1 MNDKI
6 KLIERMN
13 PFLKIMILIV
23 VTLIGSFEF
32 MPYLPL
38 ALTLLAL
45 ITVVLFSDL
54 KMLDLFKAIKVFI
67 IMSIS
72 YMGFILLV
80 RYISGQPLMI
90 ITVLGLG
97 FKIIL
102 ISVYSAIFVK
112 TTDPTELVIS
122 LIKYFKVSPKFAYA
136 FLTAYRF
143 LPTFKEEFEIIKH
156 AHQVRGIEESK
167 NVLLKIW
174 NTKIYVIPMM
184 ATAVRKGI
192 RISMSM
198 ETRAFGKTKSRTYY
212 RKLTLHKNEII
223 YSIIYI
229 LVVLSITLIL
239 SYFGLTDFG
248 LKFVS

>member
-13 PFLKIMILIV
+13 PFLKILILIV

-32 MPYLPL
+32 LPFLPL
-38 ALTLLAL
+38 VLALLAL
-45 ITVVLFSDL
+45 ITVILFSDL
-54 KMLDLFKAIKVFI
+54 KMLDLFKAVKVFI
-67 IMSIS
+67 IMSIG
-72 YMGFILLV
+72 YMGFILLA
-80 RYISGQPLMI
+80 RYISSQPLMV

-156 AHQVRGIEESK
+156 AHQVRGIEENK

-174 NTKIYVIPMM
+174 NTKRYIIPMM

-212 RKLTLHKNEII
+212 RKLTLHIDEII

-239 SYFGLTDFG
+239 SYFGLTNLG

>member
-13 PFLKIMILIV
+13 PFLKILILIV

-32 MPYLPL
+32 MPFLPL
-38 ALTLLAL
+38 VLTIQAL

-54 KMLDLFKAIKVFI
+54 KMLDLFKAVKVFI
-67 IMSIS
+67 IMSIG
-72 YMGFILLV
+72 YMGFILLA

-90 ITVLGLG
+90 ISVLGLG

-174 NTKIYVIPMM
+174 NTKRYIIPMM

-212 RKLTLHKNEII
+212 RKLTLHKDEII

-239 SYFGLTDFG
+239 SYFGLTNLG

>member
-13 PFLKIMILIV
+13 PFLKILILIV

-32 MPYLPL
+32 MPFLPL
-38 ALTLLAL
+38 VLTLLAL

-54 KMLDLFKAIKVFI
+54 KMLDLFKAVKVFI
-67 IMSIS
+67 IMSIG
-72 YMGFILLV
+72 YMGFILLA

-122 LIKYFKVSPKFAYA
+122 LIKYFKISPKFAYA

-174 NTKIYVIPMM
+174 NTKRYIIPMM

-212 RKLTLHKNEII
+212 RKLTLHKDEII
-223 YSIIYI
+223 YLIIYI
-229 LVVLSITLIL
+229 LAVLSITLIL
-239 SYFGLTDFG
+239 SYFGLTNLG

>member
-13 PFLKIMILIV
+13 PFLKILILIV

-32 MPYLPL
+32 MPFLPL
-38 ALTLLAL
+38 VLTLLAL

-54 KMLDLFKAIKVFI
+54 KMLDLFKAVKVFI
-67 IMSIS
+67 IMSIG
-72 YMGFILLV
+72 YMGFILLA
-80 RYISGQPLMI
+80 RYISGQHLMI

-112 TTDPTELVIS
+112 TTDPTELVIT
-122 LIKYFKVSPKFAYA
+122 LIKYFKISPKFAYA

-174 NTKIYVIPMM
+174 NTKRYIIPMM

-212 RKLTLHKNEII
+212 RKLTLHKDEII
-223 YSIIYI
+223 YLIIYI
-229 LVVLSITLIL
+229 LAVLSITLIL
-239 SYFGLTDFG
+239 SYFRLTNLG

>member
-38 ALTLLAL
+38 VLTLLAL
-45 ITVVLFSDL
+45 ITVVLFTDL

-72 YMGFILLV
+72 YMGFILLA

-156 AHQVRGIEESK
+156 AHQVRGIEQSK

-174 NTKIYVIPMM
+174 NTKRYVIPMM

-212 RKLTLHKNEII
+212 RKLTLHKDEII

>member
-6 KLIERMN
+6 KLIEKMN

-38 ALTLLAL
+38 VLTLLAL
-45 ITVVLFSDL
+45 ITVFLFSDL
-54 KMLDLFKAIKVFI
+54 KMLDLFKAVKVFI
-67 IMSIS
+67 LMSIS
-72 YMGFILLV
+72 YMGFILLA

-174 NTKIYVIPMM
+174 NTKRYVIPMM

-212 RKLTLHKNEII
+212 RKLTLHKDEII

-239 SYFGLTDFG
+239 SYFGLTNFG

>member
-6 KLIERMN
+6 KLIEKMN

-38 ALTLLAL
+38 VLTLLAL
-45 ITVVLFSDL
+45 ITVFLFSDL
-54 KMLDLFKAIKVFI
+54 KMLDLFKAVKVFI
-67 IMSIS
+67 LMSIS
-72 YMGFILLV
+72 YMGFILLA

-174 NTKIYVIPMM
+174 NTKRYVIPMM

-212 RKLTLHKNEII
+212 RKLALHKDEII

-229 LVVLSITLIL
+229 LIVLSITLIL

>member
-13 PFLKIMILIV
+13 PFLKILILIV

-32 MPYLPL
+32 MPFLPL
-38 ALTLLAL
+38 VLTLLAL

-54 KMLDLFKAIKVFI
+54 KMLDLFKAVKVFI
-67 IMSIS
+67 IMSIG
-72 YMGFILLV
+72 YMGFILLA

-122 LIKYFKVSPKFAYA
+122 LIKYFKISPKFAYA
-136 FLTAYRF
+136 FLTSYRF

-174 NTKIYVIPMM
+174 NTKRYIIPMM

-212 RKLTLHKNEII
+212 RKLTLHKDEII

-229 LVVLSITLIL
+229 LAVLSITLIL
-239 SYFGLTDFG
+239 SYFGLTNLG

>member
-1 MNDKI
+1 MST
-6 KLIERMN
+6 LS
-13 PFLKIMILIV
+13 V

-32 MPYLPL
+32 MPFLPL
-38 ALTLLAL
+38 VLTLLAL
-45 ITVVLFSDL
+45 ITIVLFSDL
-54 KMLDLFKAIKVFI
+54 KMLDLFKAVKVFI
-67 IMSIS
+67 IMSIG
-72 YMGFILLV
+72 YMGFILLA

-112 TTDPTELVIS
+112 TTDPTELVIL
-122 LIKYFKVSPKFAYA
+122 LIKYFKISPKFAYA

-167 NVLLKIW
+167 NILLKIW
-174 NTKIYVIPMM
+174 NTKRYIIPMM
-184 ATAVRKGI
+184 ANAVRKGI

-212 RKLTLHKNEII
+212 RKLTLHKDEII
-223 YSIIYI
+223 YTLIYI
-229 LVVLSITLIL
+229 LAVLSITLIL
-239 SYFGLTDFG
+239 SYFGLTNLG

>member
-13 PFLKIMILIV
+13 PFLKILILIV

-32 MPYLPL
+32 MPFLPL
-38 ALTLLAL
+38 VLTLLAL
-45 ITVVLFSDL
+45 ITIVLFSDL

-67 IMSIS
+67 IMSIG
-72 YMGFILLV
+72 YMGFILLA
-80 RYISGQPLMI
+80 RYISGQPFMI

-112 TTDPTELVIS
+112 TTDPSELVIS
-122 LIKYFKVSPKFAYA
+122 LIKYFKLSPKFAYA

-174 NTKIYVIPMM
+174 NTKRYIIPMM

-198 ETRAFGKTKSRTYY
+198 ETRAFGKTKCRTYY
-212 RKLTLHKNEII
+212 RKLILHKDEII
-223 YSIIYI
+223 YLIIYI
-229 LVVLSITLIL
+229 LAVLSITLIL
-239 SYFGLTDFG
+239 SYFGLTNLG

>member
-32 MPYLPL
+32 MPFLPL
-38 ALTLLAL
+38 VLTLLAL

-54 KMLDLFKAIKVFI
+54 KMLDLFKAVKVFI

-72 YMGFILLV
+72 YMGFILLA

-174 NTKIYVIPMM
+174 NTKRYVIPMM

-198 ETRAFGKTKSRTYY
+198 ETRSFGKTKSRTYY
-212 RKLTLHKNEII
+212 RKLTLHKDEII

>member
-38 ALTLLAL
+38 VLTLLAL

-54 KMLDLFKAIKVFI
+54 KMLDLFKAIKVLI

-72 YMGFILLV
+72 YMGFILLA

-174 NTKIYVIPMM
+174 NTKRYVIPMM

-212 RKLTLHKNEII
+212 RKLTLHKDEII

>member
-13 PFLKIMILIV
+13 PFLKILILIV

-32 MPYLPL
+32 MPFLPL
-38 ALTLLAL
+38 VLTLLAL

-54 KMLDLFKAIKVFI
+54 KMLDLFKAVKVFI
-67 IMSIS
+67 IMSIG
-72 YMGFILLV
+72 YMGFILLA

-122 LIKYFKVSPKFAYA
+122 FIKYFKISPKFAYA

-174 NTKIYVIPMM
+174 KTKRYIIPMM

-212 RKLTLHKNEII
+212 RKLTLHKDEII
-223 YSIIYI
+223 YLIIYI
-229 LVVLSITLIL
+229 LAVLSITLIL
-239 SYFGLTDFG
+239 SYFGLTNLG

>member
-6 KLIERMN
+6 KLIEKMN

-38 ALTLLAL
+38 VLTLLAL
-45 ITVVLFSDL
+45 ITVFLFSDL
-54 KMLDLFKAIKVFI
+54 KMLDLFKAVKVFI
-67 IMSIS
+67 LMSIS
-72 YMGFILLV
+72 YMGFILLA

-156 AHQVRGIEESK
+156 AHQVRGIEESI

-174 NTKIYVIPMM
+174 NTKRYVIPMM

-212 RKLTLHKNEII
+212 RKLTLHKDEII

-239 SYFGLTDFG
+239 SYFGLTNFG